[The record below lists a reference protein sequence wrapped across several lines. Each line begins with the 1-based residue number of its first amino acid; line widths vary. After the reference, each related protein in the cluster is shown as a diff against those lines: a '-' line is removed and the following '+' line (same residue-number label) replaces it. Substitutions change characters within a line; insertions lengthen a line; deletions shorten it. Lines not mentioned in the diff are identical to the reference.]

1 LGKSRETALIP
12 NKKGAALGFYA
23 THMRAAQRRQAL
35 VGIWAK
41 RGDGQY

>member
-23 THMRAAQRRQAL
+23 THSAPPNGGKL
-35 VGIWAK
+35 WSGFGGK
-41 RGDGQY
+41 GGDGQY